1 MNRKVIVTTVTDA
14 CRRLRVGRATLYR
27 WLDKQQIAAVREP
40 GGKWKIFLLL
50 VNDDAFTLPHSALPQ
65 LLGEYSDLVA
75 AREA

>member
-1 MNRKVIVTTVTDA
+1 MERKVIVTSVTDA

-50 VNDDAFTLPHSALPQ
+50 VNDDAFTLPYSALPQ
-65 LLGEYSDLVA
+65 LLGEYSDLVSTQ
-75 AREA
+75 EA

>member
-1 MNRKVIVTTVTDA
+1 MERKVIATSVTDA

>member
-1 MNRKVIVTTVTDA
+1 MERKVIVTSVTAA

-65 LLGEYSDLVA
+65 LLGEYSDLVST
-75 AREA
+75 REA